1 MKKLNVF
8 LLHAAY
14 WTVYFLFLGMLY
26 LTIRQIPHPT
36 PDWYLLAMTYGI
48 GLTAGAMGFY
58 LGYFPLFTE
67 GVSKK
72 KWPKILLFGAVAFV
86 VSGVFGWLTAMQLT
100 GWRAVQSLQVS
111 LEISFYIGLIIGL
124 PNIFLGVGL
133 RSFVEWFLNLDRG
146 RKLEQENHAM
156 EMALIKAQINP
167 HFLFNTIANIDVLI
181 EKDPVLA
188 SNYLNKLSGIMRFM
202 LYETQAE
209 SIPLSK
215 ELDYIEQYIALQK
228 IRFSNPEKVQFSVH
242 GSVDAQRIAPMLF
255 IPFIENAFKFG
266 ETKKSEAMI
275 SIEFRISA
283 KEIQFECKNAFQ
295 PTLESIKDSGLGNVL
310 IAKRIAHL
318 YPEKHLL
325 GTSVKDGIY
334 HVKLTIS
341 HP

>member
-1 MKKLNVF
+1 
-8 LLHAAY
+8 
-14 WTVYFLFLGMLY
+14 
-26 LTIRQIPHPT
+26 
-36 PDWYLLAMTYGI
+36 
-48 GLTAGAMGFY
+48 
-58 LGYFPLFTE
+58 
-67 GVSKK
+67 
-72 KWPKILLFGAVAFV
+72 
-86 VSGVFGWLTAMQLT
+86 
-100 GWRAVQSLQVS
+100 
-111 LEISFYIGLIIGL
+111 
-124 PNIFLGVGL
+124 
-133 RSFVEWFLNLDRG
+133 
-146 RKLEQENHAM
+146 
-156 EMALIKAQINP
+156 
-167 HFLFNTIANIDVLI
+167 
-181 EKDPVLA
+181 LA

-295 PTLESIKDSGLGNVL
+295 PTLESTKDSGLGNVL

-318 YPEKHLL
+318 YPAETSAANFGEGRHLPRKIDNFASMKLNCIIVEDEPLALARARAYALKIPYLQVQASFDNGMDALLHSSKRNPVDVLFLDIQL
-325 GTSVKDGIY
+325 G
-334 HVKLTIS
+334 
-341 HP
+341 